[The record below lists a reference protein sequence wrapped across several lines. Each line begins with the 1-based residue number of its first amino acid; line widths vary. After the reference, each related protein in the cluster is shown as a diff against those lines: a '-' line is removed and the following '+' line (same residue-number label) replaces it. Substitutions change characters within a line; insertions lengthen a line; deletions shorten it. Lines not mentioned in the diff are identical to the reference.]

1 MQTIEINTAQNV
13 KIDYELAG
21 LRHRIFA
28 FLIDFLL
35 MCVLIFILATLCNL
49 IFIDNN
55 QLLIDLIAFIV
66 LGFYSIFNEIFFK
79 GQSLGKKAMGLKIIK
94 TNGAEL
100 EFYDLFCRW
109 STRLIDIYLSLG
121 GIACF
126 LISSNKNGQR
136 IGDLIAGTCVIKT
149 QNSYQFSLNDIE
161 KLNQR
166 FVENDNLKY
175 PLVKRLSEQ
184 DVLLIKKLLSRLKEY
199 DNKAHKNALDEM
211 VLKLASVLELKEIP
225 TDKEKFLNQLI
236 SEYII
241 QTR

>member
-21 LRHRIFA
+21 IRHRVFA

-35 MCVLIFILATLCNL
+35 MCALLILVVALFDLVFIN
-49 IFIDNN
+49 IN
-55 QLLIDLIAFIV
+55 QLVIELLAFLILS
-66 LGFYSIFNEIFFK
+66 FYSIFNEIMFK
-79 GQSLGKKAMGLKIIK
+79 GQSLGKKALGIKIIK

-100 EFYDLFCRW
+100 EFYDIFCRW

-121 GIACF
+121 GVAFF
-126 LISSNKNGQR
+126 LIASNKNGQR
-136 IGDLIAGTCVIKT
+136 IGDIIAGTCVIKT
-149 QNSYQFSLNDIE
+149 INTYKFSLNDIE

-166 FVENDNLKY
+166 FIENNNLNY
-175 PLVKRLSEQ
+175 PLVKRLTEQ
-184 DVLLIKKLLSRLKEY
+184 DVLLIKKLVHRLKQFN
-199 DNKAHKNALDEM
+199 NKAHEEALEKM
-211 VLKLASVLELKEIP
+211 LKKLATTLEISEIP
-225 TDKEKFLNQLI
+225 DDKEKFLNQVI

>member
-1 MQTIEINTAQNV
+1 LQTIEINTAQNV

-21 LRHRIFA
+21 IRHRVFA

-35 MCVLIFILATLCNL
+35 MCALLILVVALFDLVFIN
-49 IFIDNN
+49 IN
-55 QLLIDLIAFIV
+55 QLVIELLAFLILS
-66 LGFYSIFNEIFFK
+66 FYSIFNEIMFK
-79 GQSLGKKAMGLKIIK
+79 GQSLGKKALGIKIIK

-100 EFYDLFCRW
+100 EFYDIFCRW

-121 GIACF
+121 GVAFF

-136 IGDLIAGTCVIKT
+136 IGDIIAGTCVIKT
-149 QNSYQFSLNDIE
+149 INTYKFSLNDIE

-166 FVENDNLKY
+166 FIENNNLNY
-175 PLVKRLSEQ
+175 PLVKRLTEQ
-184 DVLLIKKLLSRLKEY
+184 DVLLIKKLVHRLKQFN
-199 DNKAHKNALDEM
+199 NKAHEEALEKM
-211 VLKLASVLELKEIP
+211 LKKLATTLEISEIP
-225 TDKEKFLNQLI
+225 DDKEKFLNQVI